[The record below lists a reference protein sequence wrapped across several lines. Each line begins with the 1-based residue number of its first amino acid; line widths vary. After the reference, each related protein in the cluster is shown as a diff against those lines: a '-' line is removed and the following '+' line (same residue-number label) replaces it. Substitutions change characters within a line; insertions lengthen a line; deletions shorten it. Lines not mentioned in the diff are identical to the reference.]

1 MNPAPAPVVPR
12 DRADLALLLLVVTVT
27 ATVVELVRSSGP
39 LLDHAFSAGVV
50 TVALTALATYAAP
63 GLLVAMIAARLE
75 LTGRVVLLAVSA
87 LVLARLVL
95 QGLGTAIASG
105 ADLGLVRYGVGLA
118 TVALGIGVLV
128 LVAGFVSGAR
138 AGAADGLARG
148 RLVALGV
155 VLGAL
160 LAAALSA
167 LLGTWDAYWRAD
179 VGAWVVT
186 AAVTGAA
193 LACAWALRGRDALPG
208 SRGLWVLGPFVA
220 LAVQVLVNPAFA
232 AAQTGVALP
241 FAVAGLAVAAL
252 LTAWA
257 VPRPAR
263 SGPGAGWLPPAVLVV
278 GVAVVLLAVPRVDGP
293 GAWGWV
299 LLALLVLL
307 VPVAGR
313 TLALALTRPALPLT
327 WPRLAGAASAAGLGV
342 AVPLLGYQ
350 LEYDV
355 PLPFPHTLLPV
366 AAALAVAVPA
376 VVAGRRAHRAAPT
389 PDDERPAPRERGP
402 LALALGGAVALLALV
417 GVSQVHVPTTTS
429 AVADYPVGD
438 LRLLDWNLHY
448 GVSADPSVRLD
459 EMAATIAASGAD
471 VVTLQEVSRG
481 WVLGGG
487 ADMATYLARATGM
500 RVVFAPAADRQFG
513 NAILWDPLRGDLTDV
528 VRHALPY
535 GAGPQERSAVSATVD
550 AAGVPVRVT
559 SVHVQHREENT
570 PTRLDQLDALL
581 AAEPVEDAYV
591 LAGDLNAE
599 PGWDEISLLEDAGLE
614 SGQDVAGDPAALTSP
629 AVAPAHRIDWVLGSP
644 AVTFRSVEVLDVTT
658 SDHRPLLAELR
669 AQD

>member
-1 MNPAPAPVVPR
+1 MKPAPAPVVPR

-50 TVALTALATYAAP
+50 TVALTALATYAGP

-87 LVLARLVL
+87 LVVARLVL

-105 ADLGLVRYGVGLA
+105 ADLGLARYGVGLA

-128 LVAGFVSGAR
+128 LVAGFASGVR
-138 AGAADGLARG
+138 AGAADSLARG

-167 LLGTWDAYWRAD
+167 VLGTWDAYWRAD

-186 AAVTGAA
+186 VAVTGAA
-193 LACAWALRGRDALPG
+193 LACAWVLRGRDALPG
-208 SRGLWVLGPFVA
+208 PRGLWVLGPFVA

-232 AAQTGVALP
+232 SAQTGVALP

-263 SGPGAGWLPPAVLVV
+263 SGPGAVWLPPAVLVV
-278 GVAVVLLAVPRVDGP
+278 GVAVVLLAVPRLDGP

-313 TLALALTRPALPLT
+313 SLALALTRPALRLT
-327 WPRLAGAASAAGLGV
+327 WLRLAGAASAAGLGV

-402 LALALGGAVALLALV
+402 LALVLGGAVALLALV
-417 GVSQVHVPTTTS
+417 GVSQVHVPTTTT

-459 EMAATIAASGAD
+459 EMAATITESGAD

-513 NAILWDPLRGDLTDV
+513 NAILWDPLRGDLSDV

-581 AAEPVEDAYV
+581 AVEPVEDAYV

-599 PGWDEISLLEDAGLE
+599 PGWDEIALLEDAGLE